1 MNEPIP
7 TDEAWPWLTP
17 DYASPEGI
25 VGVGGD
31 LTVAT
36 MLEAYRNGI
45 FPWFNDGDPVIWWCP
60 DPRAIIPMDTL
71 HIPKRLKSV
80 LKSGRFRHTLNQDF
94 EGVIRGCRDV
104 RIDEGT
110 WITEE
115 VVEAYCELHRLGH
128 AHSLEVWEGD
138 LLAGGIYGVAIGGCF
153 AGESMF
159 YRVPE
164 ASKCALVW
172 MVEHLLKRGYVLFD
186 TQIINEHTER
196 FGAIDIPRDNYMAML
211 HEALL
216 LKDVRFA

>member
-1 MNEPIP
+1 M
-7 TDEAWPWLTP
+7 
-17 DYASPEGI
+17 
-25 VGVGGD
+25 
-31 LTVAT
+31 AT

-60 DPRAIIPMDTL
+60 DPRAIIPMETL

-80 LKSGRFRHTLNQDF
+80 LKSGRFRSTMNTAFAD
-94 EGVIRGCRDV
+94 VIRACRDV

-115 VVEAYCELHRLGH
+115 VVEAYCNLHRHGY

-138 LLAGGIYGVAIGGCF
+138 KLVGGIYGIAIGGLF

-159 YRVPE
+159 YCVPE

-172 MVEHLLKRGYVLFD
+172 MVQYLLKRGFVLFD

-196 FGAIDIPRDNYMAML
+196 FGAIDIPRDDYMSRL
-211 HEALL
+211 HAALKL
-216 LKDVRFA
+216 QDVRFA

>member
-7 TDEAWPWLTP
+7 TDDAWPWLTP

-71 HIPKRLKSV
+71 HIPRRLRSV
-80 LKSGRFRHTLNQDF
+80 LKSGRFRHTLNKDF
-94 EGVIRGCRDV
+94 EGVIRGCREV
-104 RIDEGT
+104 RLDEGT

-128 AHSLEVWEGD
+128 AHSLEVWEHD
-138 LLAGGIYGVAIGGCF
+138 RLVGGIYGVTIGGLF

-172 MVEHLLKRGYVLFD
+172 MVEHLLKQGYVLFD